1 MKQTLLIPRAIAEWI
16 EYCKSRDITLYG
28 ALEPYECIYR
38 WYLIIVGFYQRQYTT
53 AL

>member
-28 ALEPYECIYR
+28 ENDVEQFSMWVNPDKLSF
-38 WYLIIVGFYQRQYTT
+38 VQTQKG
-53 AL
+53 